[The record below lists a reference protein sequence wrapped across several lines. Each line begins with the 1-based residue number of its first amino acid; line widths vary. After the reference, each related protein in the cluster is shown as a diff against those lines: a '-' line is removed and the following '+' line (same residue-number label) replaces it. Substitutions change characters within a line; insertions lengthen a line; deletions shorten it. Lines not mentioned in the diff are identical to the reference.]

1 MEDVLHGLQRVT
13 EEAAELG
20 VQLYHAKSE
29 IISQDQSAILAM
41 LKIAPDLCP
50 IDLEHA
56 TLLGSPNGGADA
68 IDSSIHEKI
77 IALETVGNAL
87 SPTCP

>member
-1 MEDVLHGLQRVT
+1 
-13 EEAAELG
+13 
-20 VQLYHAKSE
+20 
-29 IISQDQSAILAM
+29 M
-41 LKIAPDLCP
+41 LKTAPDLCP
-50 IDLEHA
+50 IDFEHA

-77 IALETVGNAL
+77 KALETVGNAL